1 MNLKKFFALF
11 LVLITVI
18 FAFCACGEDDKQE
31 ESKKGDDNLVEE
43 SAQTENSEEQAYQ
56 SEENATQGTET
67 SIDDV
72 SDDYTVYSEEPK
84 DEPNESDVTSNPN
97 GTGSAPENPGTSLPA
112 VTLVAKNNGD
122 GTVTVSAKLPSGIGN
137 GKIVLTVSDK
147 LEYVSGSAKSDIGGA
162 INDKGDF
169 NGIGVSFATTSL
181 YDEGSNALI
190 ATYKLSSGATLTAE
204 DFWCDSWELGDGT
217 AWVSNSDQV
226 DEIKICK

>member
-18 FAFCACGEDDKQE
+18 SAFCACGEDDKQE

-43 SAQTENSEEQAYQ
+43 SAQTENSEEDFR
-56 SEENATQGTET
+56 SEENATQGTDA

-72 SDDYTVYSEEPK
+72 SDDYTVDSEEPK
-84 DEPNESDVTSNPN
+84 NEPNESDTTSNPN
-97 GTGSAPENPGTSLPA
+97 GTGSAPENPDTSLPT

-162 INDKGDF
+162 INDKGGF

-190 ATYKLSSGATLTAE
+190 ANYKLSSGATLTAD